1 VPELSHVAFC
11 LQYSIAESY
20 VYPESQLYV
29 GAYWHLSTEV
39 FSMPPDGQV
48 ALAIHRLPDFV
59 YPEGHVLV
67 HATLCEQL
75 LLQVERAE

>member
-1 VPELSHVAFC
+1 MPELLHVAFC
-11 LQYSIAESY
+11 LQYPIAESY

-39 FSMPPDGQV
+39 FSAPPDEQV

-59 YPEGHVLV
+59 YPDGQVSV
-67 HATLCEQL
+67 HASLCEQL
-75 LLQVERAE
+75 LWQVEEEE